1 MKNVN
6 NPNKEERMKA
16 LVTYF
21 SKTGNTEKVAREIY
35 DALPVDKEIKPIQD
49 LDGAA
54 GYDIVFCGFP
64 VYAHSVPGKAQPFI
78 KALGEGQK
86 VAFFS
91 THGSLRGGQLPK
103 QAFENAIGLAS
114 KAKVI
119 GHFGCRG
126 KVDPKIIELLMKQQE
141 NRAWAEEAQSA
152 DMHPDQADLED
163 ARTFALRMLT
173 KVRSKPALKSK
184 KTGT

>member
-1 MKNVN
+1 
-6 NPNKEERMKA
+6 MKA

-21 SKTGNTEKVAREIY
+21 SKTGNTEKVARAIY
-35 DALPVDKEIKPIQD
+35 DALPVDKEIKPIQG
-49 LDGAA
+49 LDSAE

-64 VYAHSVPGKAQPFI
+64 VYVHSVPGKAQPFI

-163 ARTFALRMLT
+163 AKTFALGMLN
-173 KVRSKPALKSK
+173 KV
-184 KTGT
+184 

>member
-1 MKNVN
+1 
-6 NPNKEERMKA
+6 MKA

-21 SKTGNTEKVAREIY
+21 SKTGNTEKVARAIY
-35 DALPVDKEIKPIQD
+35 DALPVDKDIKPIQD
-49 LDGAA
+49 LEGAA

-64 VYAHSVPGKAQPFI
+64 VYAHSVPEKAQPFI
-78 KALGEGQK
+78 KALGAGQV

-103 QAFENAIGLAS
+103 QAFENAIGLAL
-114 KAKVI
+114 KAKVL

-126 KVDPKIIELLMKQQE
+126 KVNPKIIEMLMQQQE

-152 DMHPDQADLED
+152 DAHPDQADLED
-163 ARTFALRMLT
+163 AKAWALSVL
-173 KVRSKPALKSK
+173 SKL
-184 KTGT
+184 

>member
-1 MKNVN
+1 
-6 NPNKEERMKA
+6 MKA

-21 SKTGNTEKVAREIY
+21 SKTGNTEKVARAIY
-35 DALPVDKEIKPIQD
+35 DALPVDKDIKPIQN
-49 LDGAA
+49 LDSAA

-64 VYAHSVPGKAQPFI
+64 VFAHSVPGKAQPFI

-103 QAFENAIGLAS
+103 QAFENAIGLAP
-114 KAKVI
+114 KANVL

-126 KVDPKIIELLMKQQE
+126 KVDPKIIEMLMKQQE
-141 NRAWAEEAQSA
+141 NKAWAEEAQSA

-163 ARTFALRMLT
+163 AKAFALSMLT
-173 KVRSKPALKSK
+173 KV
-184 KTGT
+184 